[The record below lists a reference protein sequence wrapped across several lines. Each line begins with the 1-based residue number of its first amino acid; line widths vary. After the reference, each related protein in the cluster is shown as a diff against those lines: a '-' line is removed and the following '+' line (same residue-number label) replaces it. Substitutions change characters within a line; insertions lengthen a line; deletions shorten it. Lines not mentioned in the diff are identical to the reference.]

1 MWLIP
6 KQCKQIRARENITR
20 HIGKVSWCKCR
31 HTVTCT
37 ISMVHT
43 LSGPDVW
50 TITEEKEGYVVDGHI
65 CRQNEKDKEV
75 YQICKIYQRKFR
87 GDSFGLLERT
97 THISQREEIVRR
109 KFIIICLCVGQ

>member
-37 ISMVHT
+37 ISLVHT

-75 YQICKIYQRKFR
+75 YQICNGNSEGTVLDCWKEQHTSVKERK
-87 GDSFGLLERT
+87 
-97 THISQREEIVRR
+97 
-109 KFIIICLCVGQ
+109 